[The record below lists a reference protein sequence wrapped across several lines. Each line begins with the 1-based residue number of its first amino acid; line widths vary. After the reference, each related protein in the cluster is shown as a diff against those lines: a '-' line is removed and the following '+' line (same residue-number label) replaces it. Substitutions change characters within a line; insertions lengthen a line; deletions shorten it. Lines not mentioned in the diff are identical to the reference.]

1 MCHADQSVRGFGAQP
16 VAADFSFNKQFVVHL
31 EHRPPSFPPAPPP
44 PSPPPPTPPPPSPP
58 PPSPSPPPPSPPPP
72 AEPPSPP
79 PPSAPPP
86 SPPPPEAPPPNP
98 PPPISILW
106 STEPSTFG
114 QTIEM
119 VVDQYMLIYL
129 GGPAVLE
136 EEFDAISLVPTG
148 GVGVVSPAPL
158 AAVVTLDPN
167 TGLRTVTLMSAAP
180 PGSVYDVYVRDG
192 RTGVLSQT
200 ELTATIVPPS
210 PPPPPLLPPPTS
222 PPSAPPAPPPPSPP
236 PMIAPSTPPSHPPSP
251 PPPPLDI
258 EWSADGV
265 TFGHNIVM
273 STDTETLI
281 QIRGTYHLEPVY
293 DTVSLVPTG
302 GIGVVSPSPL
312 SDKVGDNTMSTPSG
326 SIVSFPGVN
335 NLLHLTATGSVGST
349 YDVYVHDGRTGE
361 ITLTPLTVT
370 VVAQSPPPPP
380 SIPPPAPPP
389 SSPTPFSPP
398 LSPCNWNTEC
408 TAFASADYATSGRR
422 LSESDGYAG
431 ARAAAEA
438 YCAASTQMGCEI
450 KDSDEPPAPDYYM
463 APLPHTLCED
473 DPLQYD
479 TGSYGPYTGPEAWEN
494 EMHSPY
500 CSAKTEAN
508 CMQATV
514 DRREDGG
521 TITPACTILFVGNGC
536 SARKSSR
543 LATGET
549 YGDWTADDSGDGS
562 LNAAF
567 DLGCKHFSL
576 EQCPTSYG
584 CRTAAYTPPEPDSCG
599 ENSSQYGPGEY
610 TAPPANSN
618 LLDQSWEQHMFTDY
632 CASLTASGQ
641 AVVCETAMVNRSS
654 VGGSSV
660 RACLWKDGITCN
672 VNRAARLGRDDGHEY
687 MIDELTG
694 DNENRLWDLRC
705 EHFSLADCPTSH
717 GCQPTISGARR
728 RQLSNPTHVYACEC
742 IPLSPPSPPLPLPPP
757 SEPPALPPPPS
768 PPPLLIGWRIGGGPG
783 TEHDKA
789 IELVINVPTT
799 IYMEGLYEIEE
810 HYDYISLVP
819 EGAVGVLSPVPLS
832 GVIHWEAGP
841 PPAGNDQWYVT
852 LTALASVGT
861 IYDVYIHDGRTGEL
875 RYTPLTATVVATSP
889 VSPPPAPPAPPPIAP
904 CDWNE
909 HCTAFASADYT
920 RRSRHLSEVG
930 YAGAVEAATAHCAA
944 STSTRCEVKDRNF
957 VPTPGFYA
965 AEEPPSPPA
974 APKTCID
981 DPSQYG
987 ENEYAS
993 AEPWEDYM
1001 HTPFCNSF
1009 TNDPTTCDAQ
1019 FANID
1024 HPHTSYYGY
1033 PQVCYYYNFLAMC
1046 TIVPPSQNAY
1056 YYGGGDA
1063 AFSLGCANFEVDNCP
1078 TSHGCQLGY
1087 ADASRRLQLSEPEAA
1102 AMVVGR
1108 RLSEPTHAYACECLA
1123 TPAIPP
1129 LPFLPPSLPPPSS
1142 PCAQST
1148 EGRLDVILVLDESGS
1163 LAQDNNGDI
1172 ILVGPQPM
1180 DELKAMAKELVDSF
1194 TLGPDDVRVAVVSF
1208 ATNVYTRITWSTDQ
1222 SAIDA
1227 AIDVL
1232 DPNWPDDFPDYLGY
1246 TSTSLGLDEARG
1258 LLDSA
1263 RADARTVVFLFAD
1276 GKQSEPNTAPLPQM
1290 TFDAADALK
1299 AHATIPTLLSWGW
1312 EGPTSGI
1319 HRLDQPWLQSI
1330 ASDPDTAV
1338 FATAAEGV
1346 AALRARLP
1354 ELKDYLCYEPSPS
1367 PPSPPLAPPAPPPF
1381 VPCTWNEHCT
1391 AFASADYT
1399 RRSRH
1404 LSEVGYAGAVAAA
1417 RAFCAASTA
1426 AACVV
1431 TDDPTPGYYEAHD
1444 PPAPPPPLCVDDPL
1458 QYALLSDYHNSA
1470 EPWEDHMHAA
1480 FCASFT
1486 DQASCESNYASI
1498 GDPYVDFLCFYN
1510 AGSCVLVPPSH
1521 KASYGGLDQYGAD
1534 MAFNLGCGNFD
1545 STGCPTSHG
1554 CKLEGAA
1561 TGASASPPP
1570 PSSPLLPSLPPPTP
1584 PPPTPPPPTPPPPSP
1599 PPPTPPPPSPP
1610 PPTPPPPTPP
1620 PPTPPPPTPP
1630 PPTPPSPTPPPP
1642 SPPLGEVTLIDLE
1655 SDMTTANPS
1664 APQTCTP
1671 TNLLYFDNGD
1681 TSPAYK
1687 LLYAYDPSQNSGSTC
1702 VTTYS
1707 PVGGWA
1713 VVALDGT
1720 LEPDN
1725 GAGVTAGIFGTIEN
1739 GGTHYL
1745 TVNGCLAYYYMGAG
1759 TAVGAY
1765 GGTADKT
1772 DWPVFLADGTP
1783 TVPVCTSA
1791 GPQVCVDD
1799 PSQYASGVYGSTAEP
1814 WETIW
1819 HETYCNSLT
1828 SEAAC
1833 LAPRATST
1841 SYLLFNGA
1849 PDVAVCAWSG
1859 SACGRFYPA
1868 HMWFAGTAGSYG
1880 AAGSLY
1886 DDGFDDTQVNLGC
1899 SFLTTADCPTSHG
1912 CKLEASRRRR
1922 QLAKPETAWAEAGR
1936 RLSEPTH
1943 SYACQCHVPPSVLT
1957 FTSVSHGCESA
1968 PGTVAHM
1975 EHATITFTAGVEVNA
1990 YAMWIPASATE
2001 CHVGGPDTHGGYV
2014 NKDLQI
2020 DVYLPITADP
2030 HYVLCILEPFATGT
2044 PTRRDDIT
2052 IEAHP
2057 CPPAS
2062 PPSPPSPAPA
2072 PPPMPPPMP
2081 PPPALQVEAEPPAS
2095 PPPPT
2100 LSPPSAPP
2108 PLAPCAWN
2116 ATCTAFASADFTRRR
2131 HLSETGY
2138 AGALAAAH
2146 AHCATLSAR
2155 SDVSGCEVTDTVS
2168 AGFFQAHDPP
2178 APPSPPPTP
2187 ASPPS
2192 PPPPP
2197 ASPPPP
2203 SPLPPLPPSPLPL
2216 SPLPPFPPP
2225 SPPPP
2230 PPPPL
2235 VCADDPTQYTTT
2247 EYATPQPWERKYHL
2261 SFCDSMSVVT
2271 GDQALHD
2278 AAQANCVSVLVT
2290 KPDLGYP
2297 SNENP
2302 TSACKYT
2309 LIPGYTQDGQGKSEC
2324 SKAGP
2329 AMHADGSD
2337 LTYGTTTYDTY
2348 SYDGSYGSYSR
2359 RLEEEEEEENEADR
2373 RRLNYGT
2380 FIPGPNN
2387 QAFDLRCEHFSAAQ
2401 CPTSHGCMT
2410 ALDTTGPG
2418 RRLSEPTHAYAC
2430 ACLVSS
2436 PSSPPPSSPPPSA
2449 PPSVPPPPAGPEGP
2463 PPPSAPSPSPP
2474 PCGGTTNGRVDLV
2487 LVLDESG
2494 SMAGDPMDDLKT
2506 FSKQLVNHF
2515 VLGPDDFRVSVV
2527 SFNQVVFAAPPAVN
2541 TRITW
2546 STDQSAIETA
2556 IDALSGAGNTPTSYG
2571 LNAAGT
2577 LLDSARAD
2585 TKTIVFLFAD
2595 GIQNVRYCGS
2605 TGSTYECANA
2615 PGSCTF
2621 NQPSCTQLPV
2631 IAANALKAHATNP
2644 TIFAWGWNHPDNM
2657 NEPEGAVLEMLQA
2670 VASNPSYATMAGTL
2684 GGPLELLEHLPSLQ
2698 TDICYESPPQAPP
2711 TPPQIP
2717 PLPQPPPS
2725 PPSPPLPPSPPRPPP
2740 SPPSSPAVCADDPSQ
2755 YSPGAFAGSDQP
2767 WEDVWHQPY
2776 CNNLNGATEAE
2787 CHAAVSLD
2795 ERGYT
2800 RGNPSDHYICEYV
2813 TWVLCRPNWHV
2824 MYYNTYAYNNYDDAS
2839 YALGCAMIPVDH
2851 CPTSFGCKIV

>member
-1 MCHADQSVRGFGAQP
+1 M
-16 VAADFSFNKQFVVHL
+16 
-31 EHRPPSFPPAPPP
+31 
-44 PSPPPPTPPPPSPP
+44 
-58 PPSPSPPPPSPPPP
+58 
-72 AEPPSPP
+72 
-79 PPSAPPP
+79 
-86 SPPPPEAPPPNP
+86 
-98 PPPISILW
+98 
-106 STEPSTFG
+106 
-114 QTIEM
+114 
-119 VVDQYMLIYL
+119 
-129 GGPAVLE
+129 
-136 EEFDAISLVPTG
+136 
-148 GVGVVSPAPL
+148 
-158 AAVVTLDPN
+158 
-167 TGLRTVTLMSAAP
+167 
-180 PGSVYDVYVRDG
+180 
-192 RTGVLSQT
+192 
-200 ELTATIVPPS
+200 
-210 PPPPPLLPPPTS
+210 
-222 PPSAPPAPPPPSPP
+222 
-236 PMIAPSTPPSHPPSP
+236 
-251 PPPPLDI
+251 
-258 EWSADGV
+258 
-265 TFGHNIVM
+265 
-273 STDTETLI
+273 
-281 QIRGTYHLEPVY
+281 
-293 DTVSLVPTG
+293 
-302 GIGVVSPSPL
+302 
-312 SDKVGDNTMSTPSG
+312 
-326 SIVSFPGVN
+326 
-335 NLLHLTATGSVGST
+335 
-349 YDVYVHDGRTGE
+349 
-361 ITLTPLTVT
+361 
-370 VVAQSPPPPP
+370 
-380 SIPPPAPPP
+380 
-389 SSPTPFSPP
+389 
-398 LSPCNWNTEC
+398 
-408 TAFASADYATSGRR
+408 
-422 LSESDGYAG
+422 
-431 ARAAAEA
+431 
-438 YCAASTQMGCEI
+438 
-450 KDSDEPPAPDYYM
+450 
-463 APLPHTLCED
+463 
-473 DPLQYD
+473 
-479 TGSYGPYTGPEAWEN
+479 
-494 EMHSPY
+494 
-500 CSAKTEAN
+500 
-508 CMQATV
+508 
-514 DRREDGG
+514 
-521 TITPACTILFVGNGC
+521 
-536 SARKSSR
+536 
-543 LATGET
+543 
-549 YGDWTADDSGDGS
+549 
-562 LNAAF
+562 
-567 DLGCKHFSL
+567 
-576 EQCPTSYG
+576 
-584 CRTAAYTPPEPDSCG
+584 
-599 ENSSQYGPGEY
+599 
-610 TAPPANSN
+610 
-618 LLDQSWEQHMFTDY
+618 
-632 CASLTASGQ
+632 
-641 AVVCETAMVNRSS
+641 
-654 VGGSSV
+654 
-660 RACLWKDGITCN
+660 
-672 VNRAARLGRDDGHEY
+672 
-687 MIDELTG
+687 
-694 DNENRLWDLRC
+694 
-705 EHFSLADCPTSH
+705 
-717 GCQPTISGARR
+717 
-728 RQLSNPTHVYACEC
+728 
-742 IPLSPPSPPLPLPPP
+742 
-757 SEPPALPPPPS
+757 
-768 PPPLLIGWRIGGGPG
+768 
-783 TEHDKA
+783 
-789 IELVINVPTT
+789 
-799 IYMEGLYEIEE
+799 
-810 HYDYISLVP
+810 
-819 EGAVGVLSPVPLS
+819 
-832 GVIHWEAGP
+832 
-841 PPAGNDQWYVT
+841 
-852 LTALASVGT
+852 
-861 IYDVYIHDGRTGEL
+861 
-875 RYTPLTATVVATSP
+875 
-889 VSPPPAPPAPPPIAP
+889 
-904 CDWNE
+904 
-909 HCTAFASADYT
+909 
-920 RRSRHLSEVG
+920 
-930 YAGAVEAATAHCAA
+930 
-944 STSTRCEVKDRNF
+944 
-957 VPTPGFYA
+957 
-965 AEEPPSPPA
+965 
-974 APKTCID
+974 
-981 DPSQYG
+981 
-987 ENEYAS
+987 
-993 AEPWEDYM
+993 
-1001 HTPFCNSF
+1001 
-1009 TNDPTTCDAQ
+1009 
-1019 FANID
+1019 
-1024 HPHTSYYGY
+1024 
-1033 PQVCYYYNFLAMC
+1033 
-1046 TIVPPSQNAY
+1046 
-1056 YYGGGDA
+1056 
-1063 AFSLGCANFEVDNCP
+1063 
-1078 TSHGCQLGY
+1078 
-1087 ADASRRLQLSEPEAA
+1087 
-1102 AMVVGR
+1102 
-1108 RLSEPTHAYACECLA
+1108 
-1123 TPAIPP
+1123 
-1129 LPFLPPSLPPPSS
+1129 
-1142 PCAQST
+1142 
-1148 EGRLDVILVLDESGS
+1148 
-1163 LAQDNNGDI
+1163 
-1172 ILVGPQPM
+1172 
-1180 DELKAMAKELVDSF
+1180 
-1194 TLGPDDVRVAVVSF
+1194 
-1208 ATNVYTRITWSTDQ
+1208 
-1222 SAIDA
+1222 
-1227 AIDVL
+1227 
-1232 DPNWPDDFPDYLGY
+1232 
-1246 TSTSLGLDEARG
+1246 
-1258 LLDSA
+1258 
-1263 RADARTVVFLFAD
+1263 
-1276 GKQSEPNTAPLPQM
+1276 
-1290 TFDAADALK
+1290 
-1299 AHATIPTLLSWGW
+1299 
-1312 EGPTSGI
+1312 
-1319 HRLDQPWLQSI
+1319 QSI

-2247 EYATPQPWERKYHL
+2247 EYATPQPWERKYHS

-2373 RRLNYGT
+2373 RRLNDGT

-2449 PPSVPPPPAGPEGP
+2449 PPSVPPPPASPPCYPQIKAIKAHPAYNPNAEESDRICDLDKVMTEAECIDFHAYLSDATNRANEGYAAYTNITYSTTVNEHFLSYGCNAQFSGVYLTLAYDHDAANRVVASTTGGFHAICNNPGCWDPALPPAPPSPPPSPPPQPPPSP
-2463 PPPSAPSPSPP
+2463 PPPSPTPPCAEEVELVILVDDGPQMDYDNCAWADDGSCITLPDVKALSKALVDQFSLGDTATRVSVVGFKRFTTTHVTWSTDRNEIHGGINAIVSCLGGDCAGNDFRGTRRSIVAGLETAGVLFGSARAGATKVVFLFTPGRQRVDCPGSPPDGTATQDACDQKVVDEAETLKASGVHVVAWGETLYETNPTDFEDHLRTISSRPDLVATVPYRVSDLSGRIGEVEALACNESPPPSPPRPPQPPPAPPAPPSPP
-2474 PCGGTTNGRVDLV
+2474 PSPPPPPCAQSTNGQVDVV

-2494 SMAGDPMDDLKT
+2494 SMQGGPMAELKI
-2506 FSKQLVNHF
+2506 FSKELMNYY
-2515 VLGPDDFRVSVV
+2515 VLGPDDVRFSVV
-2527 SFNQVVFAAPPAVN
+2527 SFAAPVGVAPSNYA
-2541 TRITW
+2541 TTHATW
-2546 STDQSAIETA
+2546 STDQNAIETA
-2556 IDALSGAGNTPTSYG
+2556 IDSLVAGGATPISFG
-2571 LNAAGT
+2571 LDRAT
-2577 LLDSARAD
+2577 VLLDSARAD
-2585 TKTIVFLFAD
+2585 RQSGRVFLHGWLAEH
-2595 GIQNVRYCGS
+2595 GCG
-2605 TGSTYECANA
+2605 GSSASWRA
-2615 PGSCTF
+2615 G
-2621 NQPSCTQLPV
+2621 
-2631 IAANALKAHATNP
+2631 AHATRRTPLRP
-2644 TIFAWGWNHPDNM
+2644 TPGTPQCSH
-2657 NEPEGAVLEMLQA
+2657 G
-2670 VASNPSYATMAGTL
+2670 AGTTTPTASRSESV
-2684 GGPLELLEHLPSLQ
+2684 GDAACDCERTGVCGHGQHHRWTSRTHSL
-2698 TDICYESPPQAPP
+2698 TFRSLHGVICNDSPPPEPPAPPP
-2711 TPPQIP
+2711 TPPTPPGLP
-2717 PLPQPPPS
+2717 PLTPPPT
-2725 PPSPPLPPSPPRPPP
+2725 PPVSPPLAPDQVSAHHLVMSVGVLPAADPSIDNGALLTALTIIVVGVEPTAYVVLQPASGRRLLALAHGRRLADNMYACGGANCAASCASTTPTEHKYDIVIRSETFTEARRAALQLIVEDHLPALKIATGGDFLCYVGDGSVVYNPVHLPPPSPPRPPESPPPP
-2740 SPPSSPAVCADDPSQ
+2740 SPPVPVCADDPSQ

-2767 WEDVWHQPY
+2767 WEDVWHEPY

>member
-1 MCHADQSVRGFGAQP
+1 
-16 VAADFSFNKQFVVHL
+16 
-31 EHRPPSFPPAPPP
+31 
-44 PSPPPPTPPPPSPP
+44 
-58 PPSPSPPPPSPPPP
+58 
-72 AEPPSPP
+72 
-79 PPSAPPP
+79 
-86 SPPPPEAPPPNP
+86 
-98 PPPISILW
+98 
-106 STEPSTFG
+106 
-114 QTIEM
+114 
-119 VVDQYMLIYL
+119 
-129 GGPAVLE
+129 
-136 EEFDAISLVPTG
+136 
-148 GVGVVSPAPL
+148 
-158 AAVVTLDPN
+158 
-167 TGLRTVTLMSAAP
+167 
-180 PGSVYDVYVRDG
+180 
-192 RTGVLSQT
+192 
-200 ELTATIVPPS
+200 
-210 PPPPPLLPPPTS
+210 
-222 PPSAPPAPPPPSPP
+222 
-236 PMIAPSTPPSHPPSP
+236 
-251 PPPPLDI
+251 
-258 EWSADGV
+258 
-265 TFGHNIVM
+265 
-273 STDTETLI
+273 
-281 QIRGTYHLEPVY
+281 
-293 DTVSLVPTG
+293 
-302 GIGVVSPSPL
+302 
-312 SDKVGDNTMSTPSG
+312 
-326 SIVSFPGVN
+326 
-335 NLLHLTATGSVGST
+335 
-349 YDVYVHDGRTGE
+349 
-361 ITLTPLTVT
+361 
-370 VVAQSPPPPP
+370 
-380 SIPPPAPPP
+380 
-389 SSPTPFSPP
+389 
-398 LSPCNWNTEC
+398 
-408 TAFASADYATSGRR
+408 
-422 LSESDGYAG
+422 
-431 ARAAAEA
+431 
-438 YCAASTQMGCEI
+438 
-450 KDSDEPPAPDYYM
+450 
-463 APLPHTLCED
+463 
-473 DPLQYD
+473 
-479 TGSYGPYTGPEAWEN
+479 
-494 EMHSPY
+494 
-500 CSAKTEAN
+500 
-508 CMQATV
+508 
-514 DRREDGG
+514 
-521 TITPACTILFVGNGC
+521 
-536 SARKSSR
+536 
-543 LATGET
+543 
-549 YGDWTADDSGDGS
+549 
-562 LNAAF
+562 
-567 DLGCKHFSL
+567 
-576 EQCPTSYG
+576 
-584 CRTAAYTPPEPDSCG
+584 
-599 ENSSQYGPGEY
+599 
-610 TAPPANSN
+610 
-618 LLDQSWEQHMFTDY
+618 
-632 CASLTASGQ
+632 
-641 AVVCETAMVNRSS
+641 
-654 VGGSSV
+654 
-660 RACLWKDGITCN
+660 
-672 VNRAARLGRDDGHEY
+672 
-687 MIDELTG
+687 
-694 DNENRLWDLRC
+694 
-705 EHFSLADCPTSH
+705 
-717 GCQPTISGARR
+717 
-728 RQLSNPTHVYACEC
+728 
-742 IPLSPPSPPLPLPPP
+742 
-757 SEPPALPPPPS
+757 
-768 PPPLLIGWRIGGGPG
+768 
-783 TEHDKA
+783 
-789 IELVINVPTT
+789 
-799 IYMEGLYEIEE
+799 
-810 HYDYISLVP
+810 
-819 EGAVGVLSPVPLS
+819 
-832 GVIHWEAGP
+832 
-841 PPAGNDQWYVT
+841 
-852 LTALASVGT
+852 
-861 IYDVYIHDGRTGEL
+861 
-875 RYTPLTATVVATSP
+875 
-889 VSPPPAPPAPPPIAP
+889 
-904 CDWNE
+904 
-909 HCTAFASADYT
+909 
-920 RRSRHLSEVG
+920 
-930 YAGAVEAATAHCAA
+930 
-944 STSTRCEVKDRNF
+944 
-957 VPTPGFYA
+957 
-965 AEEPPSPPA
+965 
-974 APKTCID
+974 
-981 DPSQYG
+981 
-987 ENEYAS
+987 
-993 AEPWEDYM
+993 
-1001 HTPFCNSF
+1001 
-1009 TNDPTTCDAQ
+1009 
-1019 FANID
+1019 
-1024 HPHTSYYGY
+1024 
-1033 PQVCYYYNFLAMC
+1033 
-1046 TIVPPSQNAY
+1046 
-1056 YYGGGDA
+1056 
-1063 AFSLGCANFEVDNCP
+1063 
-1078 TSHGCQLGY
+1078 
-1087 ADASRRLQLSEPEAA
+1087 
-1102 AMVVGR
+1102 
-1108 RLSEPTHAYACECLA
+1108 
-1123 TPAIPP
+1123 
-1129 LPFLPPSLPPPSS
+1129 
-1142 PCAQST
+1142 
-1148 EGRLDVILVLDESGS
+1148 
-1163 LAQDNNGDI
+1163 
-1172 ILVGPQPM
+1172 
-1180 DELKAMAKELVDSF
+1180 
-1194 TLGPDDVRVAVVSF
+1194 
-1208 ATNVYTRITWSTDQ
+1208 
-1222 SAIDA
+1222 
-1227 AIDVL
+1227 
-1232 DPNWPDDFPDYLGY
+1232 
-1246 TSTSLGLDEARG
+1246 
-1258 LLDSA
+1258 
-1263 RADARTVVFLFAD
+1263 
-1276 GKQSEPNTAPLPQM
+1276 
-1290 TFDAADALK
+1290 
-1299 AHATIPTLLSWGW
+1299 
-1312 EGPTSGI
+1312 
-1319 HRLDQPWLQSI
+1319 
-1330 ASDPDTAV
+1330 
-1338 FATAAEGV
+1338 
-1346 AALRARLP
+1346 
-1354 ELKDYLCYEPSPS
+1354 
-1367 PPSPPLAPPAPPPF
+1367 
-1381 VPCTWNEHCT
+1381 
-1391 AFASADYT
+1391 
-1399 RRSRH
+1399 
-1404 LSEVGYAGAVAAA
+1404 
-1417 RAFCAASTA
+1417 
-1426 AACVV
+1426 
-1431 TDDPTPGYYEAHD
+1431 
-1444 PPAPPPPLCVDDPL
+1444 
-1458 QYALLSDYHNSA
+1458 
-1470 EPWEDHMHAA
+1470 
-1480 FCASFT
+1480 
-1486 DQASCESNYASI
+1486 
-1498 GDPYVDFLCFYN
+1498 
-1510 AGSCVLVPPSH
+1510 
-1521 KASYGGLDQYGAD
+1521 
-1534 MAFNLGCGNFD
+1534 
-1545 STGCPTSHG
+1545 
-1554 CKLEGAA
+1554 
-1561 TGASASPPP
+1561 
-1570 PSSPLLPSLPPPTP
+1570 
-1584 PPPTPPPPTPPPPSP
+1584 
-1599 PPPTPPPPSPP
+1599 
-1610 PPTPPPPTPP
+1610 
-1620 PPTPPPPTPP
+1620 
-1630 PPTPPSPTPPPP
+1630 
-1642 SPPLGEVTLIDLE
+1642 
-1655 SDMTTANPS
+1655 
-1664 APQTCTP
+1664 
-1671 TNLLYFDNGD
+1671 
-1681 TSPAYK
+1681 
-1687 LLYAYDPSQNSGSTC
+1687 
-1702 VTTYS
+1702 
-1707 PVGGWA
+1707 
-1713 VVALDGT
+1713 
-1720 LEPDN
+1720 
-1725 GAGVTAGIFGTIEN
+1725 
-1739 GGTHYL
+1739 
-1745 TVNGCLAYYYMGAG
+1745 
-1759 TAVGAY
+1759 
-1765 GGTADKT
+1765 
-1772 DWPVFLADGTP
+1772 
-1783 TVPVCTSA
+1783 
-1791 GPQVCVDD
+1791 
-1799 PSQYASGVYGSTAEP
+1799 
-1814 WETIW
+1814 
-1819 HETYCNSLT
+1819 
-1828 SEAAC
+1828 
-1833 LAPRATST
+1833 
-1841 SYLLFNGA
+1841 
-1849 PDVAVCAWSG
+1849 
-1859 SACGRFYPA
+1859 
-1868 HMWFAGTAGSYG
+1868 MWFAGTAGSYG

-2247 EYATPQPWERKYHL
+2247 EYATPQPWERKYHS

-2373 RRLNYGT
+2373 RRLNDGT

-2767 WEDVWHQPY
+2767 WEDVWHGPY